1 MLNGSIL
8 ANVLDFGIGDT
19 AVVIK
24 ERWEPSTGYIAA
36 LVDCCGQYGTAILT
50 VPDRIVGTA
59 PEE

>member
-8 ANVLDFGIGDT
+8 ANVLDFGIGDA

-24 ERWEPSTGYIAA
+24 KGREPSTGYIAA
-36 LVDCCGQYGTAILT
+36 LVDGCGQYGATILT

>member
-8 ANVLDFGIGDT
+8 ANVLDSRIGDA

-24 ERWEPSTGYIAA
+24 KRRKPSTGYVAA
-36 LVDCCGQYGTAILT
+36 LVDCGGQYGATILS
-50 VPDRIVGTA
+50 VPYRIVGTA